1 MAGSPEKDAAERAA
15 ARVDAAKVEFVEKFA
30 TSTPGELASDLLD
43 KLVRFGLKLLAA
55 VLIYIVGAMLIKWIR
70 KSVRNRL
77 EKKKTEPTVL
87 SFTMSVLTAVLWIL
101 LIVMTI
107 GALGIETTSIA
118 ALLAAGGVAIGMS
131 LSGTVQNFAGGI
143 MILIFKPFK
152 AGDFIEAQG
161 VTGVVK
167 DVSISSTKVITMDN
181 KVVVLPNGALFN
193 GVIKNYS
200 KLDWRRVDVTVS
212 VEYGSDADAVREALL
227 GVAAADP
234 RIKTIADGA
243 PADPFVGLLQL
254 NSSSVDFTLRVWC
267 ASSDFFPV
275 FFSLN
280 ERIYTELPGKGINFP
295 FPQLSVHFAD
305 KVQK

>member
-1 MAGSPEKDAAERAA
+1 MAGSPEKDAAEKAA

-43 KLVRFGLKLLAA
+43 KLVRVGLKLLAA

-87 SFTMSVLTAVLWIL
+87 SFTMSMLTAVLWIL

-131 LSGTVQNFAGGI
+131 LSGTMQNFAGGI

-234 RIKTIADGA
+234 RIKTVADGA

-267 ASSDFFPV
+267 ASSDYFPV

-280 ERIYTELPGKGINFP
+280 ERLYTELPGKGINFP

-305 KVQK
+305 KGQK

>member
-1 MAGSPEKDAAERAA
+1 MAGSPEKDAAEKAA

-131 LSGTVQNFAGGI
+131 LSGTMQNFAGGI

-234 RIKTIADGA
+234 RIKTAADGA

-267 ASSDFFPV
+267 ASSDYFPV

-305 KVQK
+305 KEQK

>member
-43 KLVRFGLKLLAA
+43 KLVRVGLKLLAA

-87 SFTMSVLTAVLWIL
+87 SFTMSMLTAVLWIL

-131 LSGTVQNFAGGI
+131 LSGTMQNFAGGI

-234 RIKTIADGA
+234 RIKTVADGA

-267 ASSDFFPV
+267 ASSDYFPV

-305 KVQK
+305 KGQK

>member
-1 MAGSPEKDAAERAA
+1 MAGSPEKDAAEKAA

-43 KLVRFGLKLLAA
+43 KLVRVGLKLLAA

-87 SFTMSVLTAVLWIL
+87 SFTMSMLTAVLWIL

-131 LSGTVQNFAGGI
+131 LSGTMQNFAGGI

-234 RIKTIADGA
+234 RIKTVADGA

-267 ASSDFFPV
+267 ASSDYFPV

-305 KVQK
+305 KGQK

>member
-87 SFTMSVLTAVLWIL
+87 SFTMSMLTAVLWIL

-131 LSGTVQNFAGGI
+131 LSGTMQNFAGGI

-234 RIKTIADGA
+234 RIKTVADGA

-267 ASSDFFPV
+267 ASSDYFPV

-305 KVQK
+305 KGQK

>member
-1 MAGSPEKDAAERAA
+1 
-15 ARVDAAKVEFVEKFA
+15 
-30 TSTPGELASDLLD
+30 
-43 KLVRFGLKLLAA
+43 
-55 VLIYIVGAMLIKWIR
+55 
-70 KSVRNRL
+70 
-77 EKKKTEPTVL
+77 
-87 SFTMSVLTAVLWIL
+87 
-101 LIVMTI
+101 
-107 GALGIETTSIA
+107 
-118 ALLAAGGVAIGMS
+118 
-131 LSGTVQNFAGGI
+131 
-143 MILIFKPFK
+143 
-152 AGDFIEAQG
+152 
-161 VTGVVK
+161 
-167 DVSISSTKVITMDN
+167 MDN

-234 RIKTIADGA
+234 RIKTAADGA

-267 ASSDFFPV
+267 ASSDYFPV

-305 KVQK
+305 KEQK

>member
-131 LSGTVQNFAGGI
+131 LSGTMQNFAGGI

-161 VTGVVK
+161 ITGVVK

-234 RIKTIADGA
+234 RIKTVADGA

-267 ASSDFFPV
+267 ASSDYFPV

-280 ERIYTELPGKGINFP
+280 ERVYAELPKKGIRFP

-305 KVQK
+305 KEQK

>member
-234 RIKTIADGA
+234 RIKTVADGA

-267 ASSDFFPV
+267 ASSDYFPV

-280 ERIYTELPGKGINFP
+280 ERIYTELPGKGISFP

-305 KVQK
+305 KEQK